1 MLDQIQVSSK
11 TIFLSTVGSWKNLP
25 QHVNNICT
33 VEFSNFSDV
42 TQNVVLYIENITF
55 STNALLNLLM
65 SAFVCK
71 KSAFFLAIIVP
82 LLKAIL

>member
-42 TQNVVLYIENITF
+42 TQNVVLYIESITF
-55 STNALLNLLM
+55 STKALLNLLM
-65 SAFVCK
+65 SDLFAK
-71 KSAFFLAIIVP
+71 NQHFFWQ
-82 LLKAIL
+82 